1 MGTVTHSRVTYDT
14 FSYLRTLVYTLLVD
28 HVYAR
33 ARAHTHI
40 HTYTHIHTMHTH
52 TKKNAHTCTHTN
64 KHARAHT
71 HTHAHTHPPIFTHAH
86 TPDSAEQDLVS
97 TPGHVDS
104 RKEGGQKGRG
114 AEEGGFSVQWTVGAN
129 TVKGGVEP

>member
-1 MGTVTHSRVTYDT
+1 M
-14 FSYLRTLVYTLLVD
+14 
-28 HVYAR
+28 
-33 ARAHTHI
+33 HI
-40 HTYTHIHTMHTH
+40 HTYTQ
-52 TKKNAHTCTHTN
+52 CTHTQTQ
-64 KHARAHT
+64 T
-71 HTHAHTHPPIFTHAH
+71 HTHAHTHTNTHARAHTPTHTHTPIFTYAH

-129 TVKGGVEP
+129 TVKGGMEP